1 HRKPLFTFSGCTNTF
16 IAQTKGEISKIP
28 FPHPIIKKKTHNDLH
43 KTKNKITRI
52 FQLLSIKVRNNR
64 RKSNES
70 GDLDRIFGIVDKS
83 VGNN

>member
-1 HRKPLFTFSGCTNTF
+1 YGYMVGQDPPYKLFFLIKHRKPLFTFSGCTNVP
-16 IAQTKGEISKIP
+16 ARYC
-28 FPHPIIKKKTHNDLH
+28 KKKKQCKD
-43 KTKNKITRI
+43 KITRI

-70 GDLDRIFGIVDKS
+70 GDLDRIFCIVDKS

>member
-1 HRKPLFTFSGCTNTF
+1 PQDPPYKLLPPQVGKSQKYLS
-16 IAQTKGEISKIP
+16 
-28 FPHPIIKKKTHNDLH
+28 PHPIVKKKKKQELH

-70 GDLDRIFGIVDKS
+70 GDLDRIFCIVDKS
-83 VGNN
+83 VGKKWAKAL